1 MVIDTSAILAVLLG
15 EPERHAILEAI
26 ENSPTRMMSAVSVY
40 EASIVMQA
48 RLVDEA
54 AAGKVQELLRM
65 LHVDVVPFDNIQA
78 GLATGVYRIWG
89 KGRHPAGLNMGDC
102 VSYALADYH
111 RLPLLFKGDDFKAT
125 PIRRARI
132 D

>member
-1 MVIDTSAILAVLLG
+1 MVIDTSAIVAVLLG
-15 EPERHAILEAI
+15 EPERNAIIGAI

-48 RLVDEA
+48 RLVDQSA
-54 AAGKVQELLRM
+54 AAKVQELLRM
-65 LHVDVVPFDNIQA
+65 LQVDIVPFDSIQA

-89 KGRHPAGLNMGDC
+89 KGRHPTGLNMGDC

-111 RLPLLFKGDDFKAT
+111 RVPLLFKGDDFKST
-125 PIRRARI
+125 PIRTVRI